1 MTACQFVCQ
10 ALTCWRDWLLDG
22 TPISLLFTA
31 LGYRSDGRDGEDK
44 RPTIIIEYV
53 RYPNVKTFRLATVKY
68 VLKSIAIY
76 TVSFHWTLLYT
87 VCSYSMNQTVSH
99 LTQINLIVFET
110 KGYTGIVNILI
121 SSTFWGRTAGTIFK
135 SYSRDGAIWACIKFT
150 TAVVAL
156 ERLW

>member
-22 TPISLLFTA
+22 TPISLFFTA

-87 VCSYSMNQTVSH
+87 VCSWIISY
-99 LTQINLIVFET
+99 LTQINLIVFKT
-110 KGYTGIVNILI
+110 KGDTGIVNILI

-135 SYSRDGAIWACIKFT
+135 SYSRDGAIWAFFKFT
-150 TAVVAL
+150 IAVMAL
-156 ERLW
+156 ERRW